1 MTKTY
6 TKDTLTREVLE
17 RGVKL
22 RVIDEQHSRAFQRA
36 CFDLKVFWPQGEVV
50 QYTGMPFLF
59 VGLFRGKHSLK
70 YSSVLDVFDSQP
82 ETEIYFYDE
91 KESPPSDDP
100 QEGVSLR
107 DYFAGRA
114 LQGSLASPA
123 NEGMTPEHLAE
134 WSYTVADAMLKARK
148 E

>member
-1 MTKTY
+1 MIKTY

-36 CFDLKVFWPQGEVV
+36 CSDLEVFWPQGEVGH
-50 QYTGMPFLF
+50 YTELPFLF
-59 VGLFRGKHSLK
+59 VGLLRGKLSLK
-70 YSSVLDVFDSQP
+70 YSSVLATVDSRA
-82 ETEIYFYDE
+82 ETEIYFYGE

-100 QEGVSLR
+100 QERVSLR